1 MKWTVLL
8 STLLVA
14 ANAIAAEWVEVGA
27 DQQAKYYVDVASI
40 IVESDTVRIV
50 KKGVYTQ
57 PLTENFGGT
66 PRVFK
71 ESVGKVELDCGRRIN
86 RVVEIEML
94 GVDGNV
100 VWASGPMPKRLWEDV
115 QVNTHGEATLDFVC
129 ARLKNS

>member
-1 MKWTVLL
+1 MKWIVLF
-8 STLLVA
+8 STLLIGVDA
-14 ANAIAAEWVEVGA
+14 SAAEWVEVGA
-27 DQQAKYYVDVASI
+27 DQQATYYVDVASI
-40 IVESDTVRIV
+40 TVEADTVRIV

-66 PRVFK
+66 PRVFN

-94 GVDGNV
+94 GVDGTV

-115 QVNTHGEATLDFVC
+115 QVNTHAEARLDFVC